1 MKDVQRE
8 ATHWMC
14 SCLTYKSSR
23 SAEMPVLT
31 GGYLDVGSWGQET
44 KYMWRQSH
52 LLLCMAHSL
61 TLGMSPHHLYLL
73 LVLTIHSGWASQVV
87 LLVKDLPANAGDVR
101 DAALSQGWEDPPR
114 GGHGN
119 PLQYSCLE
127 NPMDRGAWR
136 ATVHGVTK
144 SWTRLKW
151 LSTYT
156 SHAVLLKLKIP
167 ALAYLTLQNVVHWAT
182 FISLLFLAG
191 PLSMQDLSSLTRDES
206 HASCSGSVGS

>member
-1 MKDVQRE
+1 MEDVQRE

-23 SAEMPVLT
+23 LAEMPVLT

-52 LLLCMAHSL
+52 WLLCIAHSL
-61 TLGMSPHHLYLL
+61 TLRMRHHCLYLL
-73 LVLTIHSGWASQVV
+73 LALTIHSSWASRVV
-87 LLVKDLPANAGDVR
+87 LLVKDLPANVGDVR
-101 DAALSQGWEDPPR
+101 DAALISGLGRSPR

-119 PLQYSCLE
+119 PLQYFCLE
-127 NPMDRGAWR
+127 NPTDRGVWR

-144 SWTRLKW
+144 SWTQLKW

-156 SHAVLLKLKIP
+156 AHAVLLKLKTL
-167 ALAYLTLQNVVHWAT
+167 ALAYLTLQNVVHCVT
-182 FISLLFLAG
+182 YISLLFLAG
-191 PLSMQDLSSLTRDES
+191 PLGMQDLSSPTRDET
-206 HASCSGSVGS
+206 HTSCSGSVES